1 LGVGTGPV
9 EPRPDAASDA
19 DGGRSV
25 AGRWA
30 KARSEPCADLYPDV
44 VEFFEGTFLATKG
57 PAQGFL
63 RWDAGIYH
71 RLAPDRLRIQT
82 ATDELVTYP
91 CTVTADELTVLDP
104 EGCRLHYRRLP
115 AAPPG
120 GDSSGTDTKE
130 PM

>member
-1 LGVGTGPV
+1 MGVGTGPV

-19 DGGRSV
+19 DSGHSV
-25 AGRWA
+25 EGRWA
-30 KARSEPCADLYPDV
+30 KTRSEPCADLYPDV
-44 VEFFEGTFLATKG
+44 VEFSGGTFLGTKG
-57 PAQGFL
+57 PTQGFL

-82 ATDELVTYP
+82 ASDELVTYS

-104 EGCRLHYRRLP
+104 DGCPLHYRRLP

-120 GDSSGTDTKE
+120 GDSSETDTKE
-130 PM
+130 QM